1 MTSGMNAIKKLLYWM
16 LVADLLLA
24 ALMMRQGMTWLISS
38 QVAFVSSLLA
48 TLASFYAYKRLVDKK
63 VEAGDIPPEARDEL
77 DEIEDRFELYDANE
91 DVTQEDFKAVIREE
105 RQKIGGV
112 KNSMQTL
119 ARTIGAALSPLRVAA
134 YLVLI
139 LGFLFLNRHGMLEIW
154 AYVSGLLIV
163 PLVSLAVSRRAG

>member
-1 MTSGMNAIKKLLYWM
+1 MNAIKKLLYWM

-63 VEAGDIPPEARDEL
+63 VETGDIPPEARDEL
-77 DEIEDRFELYDANE
+77 DEIEDRFELYDTNE
-91 DVTQEDFKAVIREE
+91 DVAQEDFKAVIREE

-139 LGFLFLNRHGMLEIW
+139 LGFLYLNRHGMLEIW

-163 PLVSLAVSRRAG
+163 PLVSLVVSRRAG